1 MTLFKKSDKNT
12 TERNNRFF
20 AVCGKY
26 AYGAFNSPCGNGCS
40 RIR

>member
-1 MTLFKKSDKNT
+1 MPLFKKSKKNK
-12 TERNNRFF
+12 TEYNNRFF
-20 AVCGKY
+20 AVYGKY